1 MFLKTCTYQRVL
13 TDEALTMIGRYC
25 SRLCSLEGFAG
36 HAEQT
41 NVRVRRLG
49 GDNVPYA
56 GCAVEI
62 A

>member
-1 MFLKTCTYQRVL
+1 M
-13 TDEALTMIGRYC
+13 MGRYC

-36 HAEQT
+36 HAKQA

-56 GCAVEI
+56 GRAEEI

>member
-1 MFLKTCTYQRVL
+1 
-13 TDEALTMIGRYC
+13 MIGRYC

-36 HAEQT
+36 HAKQT

-56 GCAVEI
+56 GRAEEI